1 MPVIG
6 ALWLDAIGYHD
17 DAYMAAT
24 GVSGLRFTVRYPE
37 GRVEVLTVDSDKV
50 LVGSGAHCEIRLP
63 AEHAAV
69 EHMEVTMSLGG
80 ANAQARA
87 ADRLPTINGVEF
99 MQSPVMADSVVAIGA
114 CQLTIEVVEIED
126 NPDVIKK
133 KQEKTSPLTYLLALV
148 AIPLAAYV
156 LLFEDDGRIENKIPT
171 DVPELWAKPQTSCP
185 VDAADQAIVLAA
197 EKFVVAEGKAE
208 RRPFRVQDGVA
219 AVPLYEVASA
229 CFRTGGDEARSVEVS
244 ATAASLRKKV
254 GEDYRAH
261 RVRLEHALAVRDLAT
276 AHKEVKVLRAF
287 TEGAAGNYVVWLG
300 NLDRQ
305 LQLKL
310 GEKKS

>member
-1 MPVIG
+1 
-6 ALWLDAIGYHD
+6 
-17 DAYMAAT
+17 MAAT
-24 GVSGLRFTVRYPE
+24 GVSGLRFTVRTPD
-37 GRVEVLTVDSDKV
+37 GRAEVLTVDSDKV

-80 ANAQARA
+80 AHAQARA
-87 ADRLPTINGVEF
+87 VDRLPTLNGVEF
-99 MQSPVMADSVVAIGA
+99 MQSPVLPDAIVGIGG
-114 CQLTIEVVEIED
+114 CQLTIEVVEIQD

-133 KQEKTSPLTYLLALV
+133 KQEKTSPLTYVLALI

-156 LLFEDDGRIENKIPT
+156 LLFEDEGKIDNKIPT
-171 DVPELWAKPQTSCP
+171 DVPELWAKAPTACP
-185 VDAADQAIVLAA
+185 VDGTDQAAVLAA
-197 EKFVVAEGKAE
+197 DKFVVAEGKAE

-219 AVPLYEVASA
+219 AVPLYEVAAA
-229 CFRTGGDEARSVEVS
+229 CFRAAGDEARGTEV
-244 ATAASLRKKV
+244 ATTAANLRKKV
-254 GEDYRAH
+254 AEDYRAH
-261 RVRLEHALAVRDLAT
+261 RVRLEHALAVRDLPT

-287 TEGAAGNYVVWLG
+287 TEGASGNYVVWLG